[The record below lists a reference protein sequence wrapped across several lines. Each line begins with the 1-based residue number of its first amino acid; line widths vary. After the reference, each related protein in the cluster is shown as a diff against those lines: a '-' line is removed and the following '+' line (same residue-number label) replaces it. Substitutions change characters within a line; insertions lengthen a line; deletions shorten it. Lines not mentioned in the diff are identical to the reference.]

1 MTLTLELEPE
11 IEDRLCRES
20 KRLGVD
26 PTEVVRR
33 LIESAIPERETRYEE
48 VIATLDKWDEEDDEQ
63 EQRETLEF
71 LKKALNENRTS
82 YRRVFK

>member
-20 KRLGVD
+20 QRLGVD

-33 LIESAIPERETRYEE
+33 LIQSAIPEQPDKYER
-48 VIATLDKWDEEDDEQ
+48 VIALLDEWESEGDEQ
-63 EQRETLEF
+63 EQRETLEA
-71 LKKALNENRTS
+71 LKQGLNAHQS
-82 YRRVFK
+82 SGRVIYP